1 MRRNDFV
8 LLATLLFL
16 TCVGDWLRPAPALA
30 QSAEIANSSAAYAPS
45 LKFAL
50 AAEAQAA
57 LKAQTSR
64 DDVVNLVVLPAPAP
78 DKRQV
83 TRAPKGTPQQ
93 IGFARTIPPDDAQQ
107 VAAAR
112 LRWTSVDGGTV
123 AAFRIAST
131 GAAALRVS
139 LAFQSLP
146 RGAEIRFFS
155 LGPDERVFG
164 PFTVTDIRSLEAQE
178 EVSGAGLFWSPVIEG
193 DTAGVEIFVPAAMQ
207 TASVRFTL
215 GEVSHLVA
223 SAMDGEA
230 LQDKSSG
237 WCEVNVACY
246 SSTWGSTAKA
256 VAKIVFTSGGSSY
269 LCM

>member
-50 AAEAQAA
+50 AAEAPAA

-64 DDVVNLVVLPAPAP
+64 DDVVNRVVLPAPAP

-112 LRWTSVDGGTV
+112 VCDGHPLMAARWLRS
-123 AAFRIAST
+123 A
-131 GAAALRVS
+131 
-139 LAFQSLP
+139 LP
-146 RGAEIRFFS
+146 RLAR
-155 LGPDERVFG
+155 P
-164 PFTVTDIRSLEAQE
+164 RSAYH
-178 EVSGAGLFWSPVIEG
+178 
-193 DTAGVEIFVPAAMQ
+193 
-207 TASVRFTL
+207 
-215 GEVSHLVA
+215 SH
-223 SAMDGEA
+223 
-230 LQDKSSG
+230 
-237 WCEVNVACY
+237 
-246 SSTWGSTAKA
+246 
-256 VAKIVFTSGGSSY
+256 
-269 LCM
+269 

>member
-8 LLATLLFL
+8 LVVALLFL
-16 TCVGDWLRPAPALA
+16 TCVGDWLSPAPALA
-30 QSAEIANSSAAYAPS
+30 QPAGIAVDSVAYPPN

-50 AAEAQAA
+50 AAESPAA
-57 LKAQTSR
+57 LKAQTSK
-64 DDVVNLVVLPAPAP
+64 DDVDNRVVLPPPVP

-83 TRAPKGTPQQ
+83 TPAPKGAPQQ

-123 AAFRIAST
+123 AAFSIAST

-146 RGAEIRFFS
+146 HGAEIRFFS

-164 PFTVTDIRSLEAQE
+164 PFTVTDIRSLEAKE
-178 EVSGAGLFWSPVIEG
+178 GVSGAGLFWSPVIEG
-193 DTAGVEIFVPAAMQ
+193 DTAGVEIF
-207 TASVRFTL
+207 
-215 GEVSHLVA
+215 
-223 SAMDGEA
+223 
-230 LQDKSSG
+230 
-237 WCEVNVACY
+237 
-246 SSTWGSTAKA
+246 
-256 VAKIVFTSGGSSY
+256 
-269 LCM
+269 